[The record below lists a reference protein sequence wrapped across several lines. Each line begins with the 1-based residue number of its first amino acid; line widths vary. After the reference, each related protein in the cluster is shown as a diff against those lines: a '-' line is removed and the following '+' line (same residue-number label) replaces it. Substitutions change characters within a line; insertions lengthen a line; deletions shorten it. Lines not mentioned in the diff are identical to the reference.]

1 LNNVGGSEGKKMSKR
16 LKTVLFA
23 ALLVGA
29 GFFFGTIC
37 RQIGHAYELIFA
49 PSGELL
55 TLLLWFLLAAGAVVV
70 SAGLVTALVR
80 PVWVGFIAFALSG
93 LAMLLGWQVAIVS
106 GILVVVYLLAACA
119 YAEGVVRELSERI
132 RFSMR
137 AIRAGQRILLMA
149 LALVACGSL
158 YMGYAAH
165 IEQEGFS
172 LPEVY
177 TEVFM
182 EQLEKQ
188 IEARVPAEEREE
200 VVSEFRE
207 GFQRIVDEFVEQGV
221 KPYEWLIPLV
231 VAAGLFMPLV
241 TITGLLAWV
250 PTAILSLVFRL
261 LTVLGVTKVV
271 SETQEIEKLV
281 ID

>member
-1 LNNVGGSEGKKMSKR
+1 MNNVGGSEGKKMSKR

-37 RQIGHAYELIFA
+37 RQIGHAYELILA

-55 TLLLWFLLAAGAVVV
+55 TLLLWFLLAVGAVAV

-119 YAEGVVRELSERI
+119 YVEGVVKELSERI

-200 VVSEFRE
+200 AVSEFRE
-207 GFQRIVDEFVEQGV
+207 GFQRIVDEFVEQEV

-241 TITGLLAWV
+241 TIIGLLTWV

-271 SETQEIEKLV
+271 SEIQEIEKLV